1 MVATM
6 EPVQETPE
14 EAVKDATGKS
24 LAAMNVVSPPAPKDS
39 SVDENEEDDDYE
51 DDNDFEPF
59 ETSKKDFY
67 QNESLDS
74 KTQLAVDLPNSNDFT
89 EARSQYTHM

>member
-1 MVATM
+1 MHV
-6 EPVQETPE
+6 TP
-14 EAVKDATGKS
+14 
-24 LAAMNVVSPPAPKDS
+24 AAKKDS
-39 SVDENEEDDDYE
+39 SVDEDEEDDDYE

-67 QNESLDS
+67 QNESQDS
-74 KTQLAVDLPNSNDFT
+74 KTHVAVDLPNTNET

>member
-1 MVATM
+1 MHV
-6 EPVQETPE
+6 TP
-14 EAVKDATGKS
+14 AQTKDK
-24 LAAMNVVSPPAPKDS
+24 KDS
-39 SVDENEEDDDYE
+39 SVDEDEEDDDYE

-74 KTQLAVDLPNSNDFT
+74 KT
-89 EARSQYTHM
+89 